1 MLLTAKNSVYFPERT
16 KKKNMLENIGLHF
29 TCESLKTHTKCVWA
43 RCLEVAQDWMISP
56 TNCFYVVSLC
66 VLSDST

>member
-1 MLLTAKNSVYFPERT
+1 
-16 KKKNMLENIGLHF
+16 MLENIGLHF

-43 RCLEVAQDWMISP
+43 RCLLEVAQDWMISP